1 MAKTYNQNKRY
12 IEPLYQ
18 RHRGVYQ
25 GPRESQKENLEMN
38 QFLTD
43 TLRIENQLLKIN
55 SLIID
60 NVRIFIG
67 ALDVEFS
74 EIHTEYEDGKK
85 YIFDD
90 VDIFY
95 ENFSITEDNL
105 EIDTLPTIDSKLHR
119 LTQKIK
125 ILEQKK
131 VVS

>member
-12 IEPLYQ
+12 VEPMYQ
-18 RHRGVYQ
+18 RSRGIYQ

-43 TLRIENQLLKIN
+43 TLRIEDRLIKID
-55 SLIID
+55 SAIID
-60 NVRIFIG
+60 NVRIFVG
-67 ALDVEFS
+67 ALDVELA

-85 YIFDD
+85 YTFDD
-90 VDIFY
+90 VDVFY
-95 ENFSITEDNL
+95 ANFSISEDDL
-105 EIDTLPTIDSKLHR
+105 EIDTLPTIGSKLQR
-119 LTQKIK
+119 LSQKIK